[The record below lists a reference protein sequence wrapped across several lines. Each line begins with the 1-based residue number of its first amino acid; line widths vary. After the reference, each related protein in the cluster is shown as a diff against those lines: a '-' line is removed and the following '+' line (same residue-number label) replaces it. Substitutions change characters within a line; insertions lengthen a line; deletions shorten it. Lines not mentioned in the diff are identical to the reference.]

1 MPKGGHPRGATA
13 AATNVGG
20 SKTQEKIDAEE
31 HNRLAGLGTPSA
43 QRALTIPQR
52 DVGCMSG
59 MAWPCLTRMTY
70 NSWSLMMRVI
80 LQARSLWD
88 VIESGEGE
96 FSDDRLAT
104 EAILR
109 VVPPEMIPTLAI
121 KKTAKEAWDAIKV
134 IRVGDERVHESEA
147 QLLCK

>member
-1 MPKGGHPRGATA
+1 
-13 AATNVGG
+13 
-20 SKTQEKIDAEE
+20 
-31 HNRLAGLGTPSA
+31 
-43 QRALTIPQR
+43 
-52 DVGCMSG
+52 
-59 MAWPCLTRMTY
+59 
-70 NSWSLMMRVI
+70 MMRVI

-88 VIESGEGE
+88 VIDSGEGE
-96 FSDDRLAT
+96 FSDDHLAT

-121 KKTAKEAWDAIKV
+121 KKMAKEAWDAIKV